1 MVLSAAHQRFR
12 DALEAA
18 GWQIMQDV
26 PLSGNDRAA
35 NPSRLRVRRGL
46 LQRQIL
52 AYAWRIQDEGKGRV
66 KAGRAD
72 LDWRIETTRSH
83 DGDLLAPPGH
93 LSVGLGWF
101 ADRGVFAGFDPWV
114 KRTTGK
120 TSSVHFTDVLLRA
133 GAAHGWAEEMRH
145 DGPTCSFRPELVDRF
160 LSWALEC
167 SHDTLLMT
175 VNPMEYSLDD
185 QDVARLR
192 LDPWRS
198 WRYFDLRSG
207 DCLVLSRDGQLLSD
221 VVWRIEA
228 IDTDRQKST
237 GGSNRPYLVLRC
249 RRHGI
254 VRDEAWIGELSA

>member
-12 DALEAA
+12 DALKAT

-26 PLSGNDRAA
+26 ALSGADRAA
-35 NPSRLRVRRGL
+35 NPSRMRIRRGR

-52 AYAWRIQDEGKGRV
+52 AYAWNITSEGQGRV
-66 KAGRAD
+66 KAGRDD
-72 LDWRIETTRSH
+72 LDWRVQTTRSH

-101 ADRGVFAGFDPWV
+101 AARGVFAGFDPWI
-114 KRTTGK
+114 KRTTGSS
-120 TSSVHFTDVLLRA
+120 SSVHFTDALLRA
-133 GAAHGWAEEMRH
+133 GAAHGWAEEMRP
-145 DGPTCSFRPELVDRF
+145 DGPTCSFSPERIDRF
-160 LSWALEC
+160 LSWALAC

-185 QDVARLR
+185 QDMAQLR
-192 LDPWRS
+192 LDPRRS
-198 WRYFDLRSG
+198 WRYFDLRPG
-207 DCLVLSRDGQLLSD
+207 DCLVLNHDGQLLSN

-228 IDTDRQKST
+228 IDTDRQTST
-237 GGSNRPYLVLRC
+237 GGSNRPYLVLKS

-254 VRDEAWIGELSA
+254 VQDEAWIEELSA